1 MKKIALI
8 VAGGF
13 GSRMKS
19 EIPKQFML
27 LSGRPVLMHSIS
39 AFISFDKNISILL
52 ALPQNQI
59 ETWNKLCKEFSFN
72 IEHQVVAGGE
82 TRFNSV
88 KNGLALITD
97 DNALV
102 AIHDGV
108 RPLVSQS
115 TISACFETAEKN
127 GNAIPGI
134 PLNDSLRQLKDN
146 TTLAVNR
153 DNYRLIQTPQC
164 FFLKQ
169 LKDAYQQNY
178 SEKFTDDASVI
189 EMMGGEIHLVEGNRE
204 NIKITTGDDL
214 IIAEAL
220 MKNF

>member
-8 VAGGF
+8 VAGGA

-19 EIPKQFML
+19 VTPKQFML

-39 AFISFDKNISILL
+39 AFISYDKNISILL
-52 ALPQNQI
+52 VLPQNQV
-59 ETWNKLCKEFSFN
+59 ETWNRLCEEFSFN
-72 IEHQVVAGGE
+72 IEHQIAEGGE

-97 DNALV
+97 EYALV

-115 TISACFETAEKN
+115 TIKTCFEFAEKK

-134 PLNDSLRQLKDN
+134 PSNDSLRELKVN
-146 TTLAVNR
+146 TSLAVNR

-164 FFLKQ
+164 FSLEQ
-169 LKDAYQQNY
+169 LKEAYQQNY
-178 SEKFTDDASVI
+178 SEKFTDDASVV
-189 EMMGGEIHLVEGNRE
+189 EMMGGEIHLVDGNRE
-204 NIKITTGDDL
+204 NIKITTEEDL

-220 MKNF
+220 MKRF